1 MTNIETKFNT
11 HLNADVVYEVKK
23 DGFFDKRDIV
33 TISEENQ
40 IVDATEMI
48 PYESGFTCIEGT
60 SSGIAPKTI
69 KLSDYIL
76 PSQHY
81 VNPEVKEALLYP
93 IRNDVKQKEE
103 EIKNFTS
110 DPNIKIVDKVAY
122 NFTGTEKI
130 TFGEKANGEKNY
142 VIVGN
147 ARPTVEGIF
156 SGLLNYN
163 NYVAFPFENNTFN
176 TFEIT
181 TSFSFSALSTYN
193 AILDLNHMSLFLG
206 VHQNKLQFY
215 VGSSGNSWNIAS
227 QVYGTTTIQTN
238 TRYWVKCGKSEST
251 YYVKLSTDGKNFDSE
266 IVVNSTARLASFDKL
281 SIAYYTND
289 TNWIFNG
296 TYYFSDLTFAA
307 EGEDPKYLYPVKK
320 APYTKF
326 GDIQVVNN
334 IASNFSSTAYIRV
347 NDLNLDTTKP
357 WQFSTEVTITSMT
370 NEMGIIGSANNPD
383 IPCGFAL
390 GMSTS
395 GQLILWLSDNV
406 ETYTLSVSTD
416 PADANIEIS
425 GDYEEIP
432 AIRTSQDINA
442 TTSSKTIPLNTPY
455 NINVRYTGSSYIVE
469 AKARDEETFVNF
481 ITINS
486 STPIS
491 NTIDFDLGIAITQFL
506 EGTMNL
512 KNTAFYNEDEIIWRG
527 SIEPY
532 YASNINMVGTVNIVD
547 KIASNFSNTNYLIIP
562 APTEPVI
569 SYEIITKFKAST
581 FDNGRVF
588 GNSTTNIHTPQ
599 LEVPFESNNENLQ
612 YFHPNKDYSWSNI
625 TSSAAIEKDTWYWI
639 KAVYAADTVVVYQRT
654 ENEDWYIIGSMQV
667 DGCGWDQE
675 IRVGLDQESYV
686 FNGEIDLL
694 ETSIKINDKDFY
706 SFYTPSDINYADL
719 TGKFVVF
726 NPAHSTSSM
735 IATSTTHALCYNY
748 YSTQQLAA
756 YNRTNG
762 TRYVGK
768 TFIKPGKKYWYK
780 GVWENQKYT
789 LYSMEDNGDFTLE
802 TLPDVEASG
811 VHSWENPRFTT
822 SATLTLDDITYTI
835 KASHSSEASPHYK
848 YQAFNYD
855 LTTSDGGWWTAHG
868 DASTTPCWISL
879 HSTTPVCPTE
889 IMLMNEINTPASP
902 KNVEIRGIYSD
913 GTYKVLKNIV
923 VESNTEGLLTTIPID
938 NTIFFNEI
946 QIYCSS
952 GYETHGVSLQQV
964 FIKGKID
971 SKYWTKELEF
981 DCEECPIDI
990 YKIGLGNNV
999 TNEAQPL
1006 QGFIYLADTKLTYN
1020 DKSVTPYQKT
1030 DKLYIEDK
1038 YTIKKYQEKEHLQ
1051 TLTNLN
1057 YKADVY
1063 WYQYLPNVFENTTQK
1078 AEMGFSF
1085 KPKTA
1090 ANFTMNSG
1098 ILQLYDPP
1106 LNNNYSNSGT
1116 VSVDATTKIATFT
1129 SGSFIHPSG
1138 LYFNVSDRMA
1148 WELKLKI
1155 KHTTPNILQE
1165 FYRSSE
1171 SGSYR
1176 GLILAVSEEN
1186 KFKVWANNDES
1197 VASWNLANGIS
1208 GEFEIPMDTWIW
1220 IRMYFDG
1227 TKYALTY
1234 SLDDITYTDDIT
1246 LYSYKR
1252 LSYYEQACRIGSGQN
1267 SYFRGEIDLKG
1278 VKTPVSAHSYWYP
1291 IQKSQINS
1299 NSNAFRVWTAGGN
1312 INIQLKLNSTNIID
1326 TTRAMFDDEKT
1337 YIKLCYDKAS
1347 TTPWSVYM
1355 GYSFDEMTKIGS
1367 SSNTHAFT
1375 TAFEKLR
1382 AQFGHDYITGYT
1394 GMNGE
1399 IDITDFYLKENDTTI
1414 KLKTKAT
1421 DIADINFIHGTG
1433 WAYVKDNYNTIQLTS
1448 GCILNNQNILSNF
1461 STNNYARL
1469 PEVLNFGACDYEI
1482 VFKYKFSDFANEY
1495 NCLFGVFEDVDYRMP
1510 KIQYYRPDNSVK
1522 FYIENTTGTEWQ
1534 SGTGT
1539 NIPGFEIIKNTWL
1552 YIMVKREGSVYYIK
1566 TSEDKTNWVT
1576 KYIYQYKSIPYSNT
1590 SYHMALGI
1598 CCVSTTSHEWFSGEI
1613 DLNESYIKI
1622 GNNIA
1627 WKYIF
1632 NDEEITET
1640 TMPGLLTENPSDES
1654 IITLNAYSCIDNN
1667 NKIYTILSK
1676 TEPDSSLYKE
1686 VILIKENIEI
1696 QKDELIY
1703 IYDKE
1708 KEQFEIEEQ
1717 TL

>member
-1 MTNIETKFNT
+1 MANIETQFDT
-11 HLNADVVYEVKK
+11 HLNVDVVYEVKK

-40 IVDATEMI
+40 TIDATEMI
-48 PYESGFTCIEGT
+48 PYESGFTCIEEASG
-60 SSGIAPKTI
+60 GIAPKTI

-81 VNPEVKEALLYP
+81 VNPEAKEALLYP

-103 EIKNFTS
+103 EIKTFTS
-110 DPNIKIVDKVAY
+110 DPNIKIVDKIAY

-130 TFGEKANGEKNY
+130 TFGEKNNEEKDY

-147 ARPTVEGIF
+147 AQPTVEGIF

-163 NYVAFPFENNTFN
+163 NYVAFPFENNTLN

-181 TSFSFSALSTYN
+181 ASFSFSALSTYN

-206 VHQNKLQFY
+206 VYQNKLQFY
-215 VGSSGNSWNIAS
+215 VGSNGNSWNIAS

-251 YYVKLSTDGKNFDSE
+251 YYVKLSTDGKNFNSE
-266 IVVNSTARLASFDKL
+266 IAVNSTVRLASFDRL
-281 SIAYYTND
+281 TIGCYTGD
-289 TNWIFNG
+289 TNWVFNG
-296 TYYFSDLTFAA
+296 TYYFSDLTFAT
-307 EGEDPKYLYPVKK
+307 EGEDLKYLYPVKK

-334 IASNFSSTAYIRV
+334 TASNFSSTAYIRV

-390 GMSTS
+390 GISTS
-395 GQLILWLSDNV
+395 GQLILWLSDNI

-432 AIRTSQDINA
+432 ALRVSPDINA

-481 ITINS
+481 ITINN
-486 STPIS
+486 STPIL
-491 NTIDFDLGIAITQFL
+491 NTVDFDLGIAITQFL

-512 KNTAFYNEDEIIWRG
+512 KNTAFYNKDEIIWRG
-527 SIEPY
+527 SFEPY
-532 YASNINMVGTVNIVD
+532 YVNNINMVGTVNIVD

-562 APTEPVI
+562 APTEQVI

-581 FDNGRVF
+581 FDNGRIF

-625 TSSAAIEKDTWYWI
+625 TSSVAIEKDTWYWI
-639 KAVYAADTVVVYQRT
+639 KAVYAANTVVVYQRT

-694 ETSIKINDKDFY
+694 ETSIKINNKDFY
-706 SFYTPSDINYADL
+706 SFYTPLDINYADL
-719 TGKFVVF
+719 TGKFTVF
-726 NPAHSTSSM
+726 NPAYSTSSIVAASM
-735 IATSTTHALCYNY
+735 THTLCYNY
-748 YSTQQLAA
+748 FSTQQFAA
-756 YNRTNG
+756 YNVING
-762 TRYVGK
+762 TRYIGK

-780 GVWENQKYT
+780 GVWENQKYI
-789 LYSMEDNGDFTLE
+789 LYSMEDNGEFTLE
-802 TLPDVEASG
+802 TLPNVDASG
-811 VHSWENPRFTT
+811 VHIWENPRFTT
-822 SATLTLDDITYTI
+822 SETLTLDDITYTI

-848 YQAFNYD
+848 YQAFNYN

-990 YKIGLGNNV
+990 YRIGLGNNV
-999 TNEAQPL
+999 STNPQPL

-1020 DKSVTPYQKT
+1020 NKSITPYQKT
-1030 DKLYIEDK
+1030 DKLYIEDE

-1090 ANFTMNSG
+1090 ANFTMDSG
-1098 ILQLYDPP
+1098 ILQLYDSP
-1106 LNNNYSNSGT
+1106 LSNNYYSSGT
-1116 VSVDATTKIATFT
+1116 VSVNTTTKIATFT
-1129 SGSFIHPSG
+1129 SGSFIYPSA
-1138 LYFNVSDRMA
+1138 LYFNVSDRIA

-1155 KHTTPNILQE
+1155 KHTTPDTLQE
-1165 FYRSSE
+1165 FYRSNE
-1171 SGSYR
+1171 SGSYK
-1176 GLILAVSEEN
+1176 GLILAISEEN
-1186 KFKVWANNDES
+1186 KFKIWANNDGNI
-1197 VASWNLANGIS
+1197 ASWNLADGIS
-1208 GEFEIPMDTWIW
+1208 GEFEVPTNTWIW

-1234 SLDDITYTDDIT
+1234 SLDDITYTEDIV

-1267 SYFRGEIDLKG
+1267 SYFRGEIDLRG
-1278 VKTPVSAHSYWYP
+1278 VKMPVSAHSYWYP
-1291 IQKSQINS
+1291 IQKGHVNTD
-1299 NSNAFRVWTAGGN
+1299 SNAFRVWTTGGN
-1312 INIQLKLNSTNIID
+1312 INIRLRLNNTNIID
-1326 TTRAMFDDEKT
+1326 TTRAIFNGEKT
-1337 YIKLCYDKAS
+1337 YIKLCYDKTLS
-1347 TTPWSVYM
+1347 TPWSIYM

-1367 SSNTHAFT
+1367 SSDTNTFT
-1375 TAFEKLR
+1375 TASEKLC
-1382 AQFGHDYITGYT
+1382 AQFGHDYIVGYT

-1414 KLKTKAT
+1414 KLNTKAT
-1421 DIADINFIHGTG
+1421 DIADINFIGGTG

-1448 GCILNNQNILSNF
+1448 ACILNNQNILSNF
-1461 STNNYARL
+1461 GTNRYARL
-1469 PEVLNFGACDYEI
+1469 PESLNFGACDYEI

-1495 NCLFGVFEDVDYRMP
+1495 NCLFGVFEDVDFRMP
-1510 KIQYYRPDNSVK
+1510 KIQYYRPDNSIK
-1522 FYIENTTGTEWQ
+1522 LYIENTNGTGWQ
-1534 SGTGT
+1534 SGTGK

-1552 YIMVKREGSVYYIK
+1552 YIMVKREGSVYYVK
-1566 TSEDKTNWVT
+1566 TSEDKTNWIT
-1576 KYIYQYKSIPYSNT
+1576 RCIFQYKSIPYSNT
-1590 SYHMALGI
+1590 SYHMALGT

-1632 NDEEITET
+1632 DTEEITET
-1640 TMPGLLTENPSDES
+1640 TMPGLLTENIGDES
-1654 IITLNAYSCIDNN
+1654 IVTLNAYSCIDNN

-1696 QKDELIY
+1696 QKDELTY
-1703 IYDKE
+1703 IYNKE
-1708 KEQFEIEEQ
+1708 KEQFEIEGQ